1 MKNKTLQEV
10 TNVVGCFLEKKG
22 PLMLTTLGIGS
33 GVAALGLCIK
43 ATIKAV
49 NQIEE
54 EKCARIERDEP
65 EEMTKKEVLK
75 VVWKTYIPTVGA
87 AIFSG
92 TCIVASYSVRTKQSA
107 AFAAAYKA
115 SETAYSALKDVTTEE
130 LGEKKTKELQK
141 KASEKQ
147 MQSTPVKN
155 SEVIMVNGKNVLCF
169 DSLSGRYFRSD
180 METIKAARN
189 DLNYQMINEMYVSVN
204 DWYEKIGLSS
214 NEDRRGWNIND
225 GTLDILFDTKLSDNG
240 EPCIVITYYSEP
252 KSRYDVFGY

>member
-1 MKNKTLQEV
+1 MDKQKLKEITD
-10 TNVVGCFLEKKG
+10 VVGCFLDKKG
-22 PLMLTTLGIGS
+22 PLILTTLGVGS
-33 GVAALGLCIK
+33 GIAALGLCVK

-54 EKCARIERDEP
+54 EKCARVERDEP

-75 VVWKTYIPTVGA
+75 VVWKTYVPTVGA

-92 TCIVASYSVRTKQSA
+92 SCFVASYSVRTKQSA

-115 SETAYSALKDVTTEE
+115 SEAAYSTLKDVTSEE
-130 LGEKKTKELQK
+130 LGEKKAKELQK

-147 MQSTPVKN
+147 MRDTPVPN

-189 DLNYQMINEMYVSVN
+189 DLNYQMINEMYVSVS
-204 DWYEKIGLSS
+204 DWYEKIGLRP
-214 NEDRRGWNIND
+214 NEDNRGWNIND
-225 GTLDILFDTKLSDNG
+225 GTLDILFDTKLSESG

-252 KSRYDVFGY
+252 KSRYDIFGY